1 VIYIHSVLYLPKNY
15 QKMLSA
21 ILRGALISASLIIA
35 IGAQNLF
42 VLKQGLLKNHIFYV
56 SAICFVCD
64 FALMSI
70 GIFGIGTFIS
80 SNSLITNIL
89 AISGAVFLVWH
100 GFCAFKNAIKG
111 TSSMQIE
118 YNILNNNNLLK
129 VVLATLAVTL
139 LNPHVYLDTVV
150 IVGGIASTLTSQQK
164 LAFLIGAVCVSF
176 IWFFGIGYGARL
188 LTPLFK
194 QKKVWIILDFL
205 IGCIMFYIAY
215 QLVWYIFECH

>member
-1 VIYIHSVLYLPKNY
+1 
-15 QKMLSA
+15 MLLE
-21 ILRGALISASLIIA
+21 ILRGAFISASLIIA

-56 SAICFVCD
+56 SAICFICD

-70 GIFGIGTFIS
+70 GIFGVGTFIR

-89 AISGAVFLVWH
+89 AISGAIFLIWY
-100 GFCAFKNAIKG
+100 GFCAFKSAIKG

-118 YNILNNNNLLK
+118 SQSLNNNNLLK

-150 IVGGIASTLTSQQK
+150 IVGGIAGTLTNEQK
-164 LAFLIGAVCVSF
+164 FAFLVGAVSVSF
-176 IWFFGIGYGARL
+176 IWFFSLGYGAKL
-188 LTPLFK
+188 LIPLFR
-194 QKKVWIILDFL
+194 KKRMWVILDWII
-205 IGCIMFYIAY
+205 GAVMFYIAY
-215 QLVWYIFECH
+215 CLVMYVFDVH

>member
-1 VIYIHSVLYLPKNY
+1 
-15 QKMLSA
+15 MLSE

-42 VLKQGLLKNHIFYV
+42 VLKQGILKNYIFFV
-56 SAICFVCD
+56 VVICFVCD
-64 FALMSI
+64 FALMSV
-70 GIFGIGTFIS
+70 GILGVGTFIS
-80 SNSLITNIL
+80 TNLLITRIL
-89 AISGAVFLVWH
+89 ATLGAIFLSWY
-100 GFCAFKNAIKG
+100 GFSAFKSAVQGN
-111 TSSMQIE
+111 SYLQIE
-118 YNILNNNNLLK
+118 SQNLQNSRLSK
-129 VVLATLAVTL
+129 VILATLAVTL

-150 IVGGIASTLTSQQK
+150 IVGGIASTLTNEQK

-205 IGCIMFYIAY
+205 IGCTMFYIAY
-215 QLVWYIFECH
+215 QLAWYVFDSY